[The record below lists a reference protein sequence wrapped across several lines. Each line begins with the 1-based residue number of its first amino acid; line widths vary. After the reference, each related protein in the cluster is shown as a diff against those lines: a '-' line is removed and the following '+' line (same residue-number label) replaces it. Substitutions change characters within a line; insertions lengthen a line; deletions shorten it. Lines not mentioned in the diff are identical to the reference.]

1 LADGL
6 RAQRQLAGETSRN
19 RAVYGRVGAARPPRG
34 AETTRERQMRVLVSV
49 DMEGAAGVVDPEDV
63 RPGTGEYE
71 RNRRLLTE
79 EANAA
84 VRGVH
89 AFDPGAKVL
98 VTEAHGPFRNL
109 VPELLDR
116 RAELLRGKPKPDGM
130 LAGLA
135 EGADAVL
142 FIGYHGKAGTARSVL
157 AHTISGAVVADV
169 RCDDRSFGE
178 LGLNATLAAHR
189 GVPPVLVAGDD
200 SVAAEAADV
209 APGMH
214 AVVVKRAL
222 GGHAAALLHPEEARE
237 RIEREVPRALA
248 DREVVRAPR
257 FDGPV
262 RLEVDV
268 LRPYM
273 AERALLVPGVELA
286 GGCTLRY
293 AAPDFPTAYRV
304 TQVITMLG
312 GI

>member
-1 LADGL
+1 MVGWAATPPG
-6 RAQRQLAGETSRN
+6 
-19 RAVYGRVGAARPPRG
+19 GAA
-34 AETTRERQMRVLVSV
+34 TMREREMRVLVSV
-49 DMEGAAGVVDPEDV
+49 DMEGAAGVVDGEDV
-63 RPGTGEYE
+63 SPGTVEYE

-89 AFDPGAKVL
+89 AFDPGAEVL

-109 VPELLDR
+109 VPEMLDR

-130 LAGLA
+130 LAGISG
-135 EGADAVL
+135 GADAAL

-157 AHTISGAVVADV
+157 AHTINGGVIADV
-169 RCDDRSFGE
+169 RCDGRSFGE
-178 LGLNATLAAHR
+178 LGLNATFAAHA

-200 SVAAEAADV
+200 TVAAEAADV

-222 GGHAAALLHPEEARE
+222 GGRAAALLHPEEARE

-248 DREVVRAPR
+248 DRESVRAPR

-262 RLEVDV
+262 LLEVDV
-268 LRPYM
+268 LKPFM

-293 AAPDFPTAYRV
+293 AAADFPAAYRV
-304 TQVITMLG
+304 TQLVAMLG

>member
-1 LADGL
+1 
-6 RAQRQLAGETSRN
+6 
-19 RAVYGRVGAARPPRG
+19 
-34 AETTRERQMRVLVSV
+34 MRVLVSV
-49 DMEGAAGVVDPEDV
+49 DMEGAAAVVDPEDV
-63 RPGTGEYE
+63 SPGTGEYE
-71 RNRRLLTE
+71 RCRRLLTE

-84 VRGVH
+84 IRGVH
-89 AFDPGAKVL
+89 AFDSGAQVL

-135 EGADAVL
+135 DGVDAAL

-157 AHTISGAVVADV
+157 AHTISGRVVADV
-169 RCDDRSFGE
+169 RCDGRSFGE
-178 LGLNATLAAHR
+178 LGLNATLAAHH

-200 SVAAEAADV
+200 TVAAEAADV

-222 GGHAAALLHPEEARE
+222 GGRAAALLHPEEARD
-237 RIEREVPRALA
+237 RIEREVPVALA
-248 DREVVRAPR
+248 DRESVRAPR
-257 FDGPV
+257 FDGPLT
-262 RLEVDV
+262 LEVDV
-268 LRPYM
+268 LVPHM
-273 AERALLVPGVELA
+273 TERAQLVPGVELA
-286 GGCTLRY
+286 GDRTLRY